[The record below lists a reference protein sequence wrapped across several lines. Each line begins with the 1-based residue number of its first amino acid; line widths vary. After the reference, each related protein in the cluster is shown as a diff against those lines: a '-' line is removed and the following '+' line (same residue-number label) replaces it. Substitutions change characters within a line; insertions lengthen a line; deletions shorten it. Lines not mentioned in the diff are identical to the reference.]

1 MAICLVF
8 PLNLRDPTDGWQVS
22 LASKSKE
29 KSQTEASRSRSS
41 SSIPRALPVLCFVQ
55 VSHGLPIRRI
65 DESSKA
71 DICFSILMGVIMWLT
86 NTKIFRIAL

>member
-8 PLNLRDPTDGWQVS
+8 PLTLRKPTDGWQVL

-41 SSIPRALPVLCFVQ
+41 SSIPRALPVLCFVH
-55 VSHGLPIRRI
+55 VSHGLLIRQI
-65 DESSKA
+65 EQFNLAASHMFA
-71 DICFSILMGVIMWLT
+71 FLIP
-86 NTKIFRIAL
+86 